1 MNNYRWPD
9 MVRGFTSFSSQCPAQ
24 YPRQK
29 GQQKI
34 DGPDE
39 KIDGV
44 FVDKSVK
51 VLQSRCFQFD
61 CYYLPRLH
69 DVLLMPRR
77 FASLVWLHGFR

>member
-1 MNNYRWPD
+1 
-9 MVRGFTSFSSQCPAQ
+9 
-24 YPRQK
+24 
-29 GQQKI
+29 
-34 DGPDE
+34 
-39 KIDGV
+39 V

>member
-39 KIDGV
+39 KIPT
-44 FVDKSVK
+44 
-51 VLQSRCFQFD
+51 
-61 CYYLPRLH
+61 LPVR
-69 DVLLMPRR
+69 VLL
-77 FASLVWLHGFR
+77 FAKVA